1 MARKYKSNNLPN
13 IRFEFFQSAISA
25 LVENMT
31 ALFRSYNLQI
41 PVYIFNT
48 GDQIMTD
55 EWKDATAT
63 EIPRLVLSLEDIAV
77 SADNLTSPYQR
88 GEFVVTN
95 TSGADEQWSAQLRRI
110 PLKLNV
116 SCTLTVSNVI
126 EMFKWQ
132 EVILLLMF
140 KQNIVEFQY
149 YKKLNQGAYQLP
161 DSISYEKNLEFGF
174 DDTRRN
180 RTISFT
186 IEYDIQYPAFDF
198 ANGSLMRGNNVIK
211 EFPSNVIP
219 SDSVSSNV
227 RTGKLVSSVAAKS
240 PNIGKRN
247 PETGDNLSELADELL
262 ENELL
267 PRDRGP
273 KDYAEV
279 KQPTVTNSWE
289 PMPGKNHHSPDEIDR
304 YLRKK

>member
-1 MARKYKSNNLPN
+1 MARKYKTNTLPN

-31 ALFRSYNLQI
+31 ALFRSYGLQI

-88 GEFVVTN
+88 GDFVVTN
-95 TSGADEQWSAQLRRI
+95 PSGADEQWSAQLRRI

-116 SCTLTVSNVI
+116 ACTLTVSNVI

-161 DSISYEKNLEFGF
+161 DSISYERNLEFGF

-186 IEYDIQYPAFDF
+186 VEYDIQYPAFDF
-198 ANGSLMRGNNVIK
+198 SSGSLMRGNNVIK
-211 EFPSNVIP
+211 EFPSNVMT
-219 SDSVSSNV
+219 SDGLSSNV
-227 RTGKLVSSVAAKS
+227 TTDKPGTGSHRFS
-240 PNIGKRN
+240 GKRN

-273 KDYAEV
+273 KDYAEM

-289 PMPGKNHHSPDEIDR
+289 PMPGHNHHSGVEIDR
-304 YLRKK
+304 YLKKK

>member
-1 MARKYKSNNLPN
+1 MARKYKTNTLPN

-31 ALFRSYNLQI
+31 ALFRSYGLQI

-55 EWKDATAT
+55 EWKDAIAT
-63 EIPRLVLSLEDIAV
+63 EIPRLVLSLEDIAI

-88 GEFVVTN
+88 GDFVVTN
-95 TSGADEQWSAQLRRI
+95 PSGADEQWSAQLRRI

-116 SCTLTVSNVI
+116 ACILTVSNVI

-161 DSISYEKNLEFGF
+161 DSISYERNLEFGF

-186 IEYDIQYPAFDF
+186 VEYDIQYPAFDF
-198 ANGSLMRGNNVIK
+198 SSGSLMRGNNVIR
-211 EFPSNVIP
+211 EFPSNVMT
-219 SDSVSSNV
+219 SDSLSSNV
-227 RTGKLVSSVAAKS
+227 TTDKPGTGSNRFL
-240 PNIGKRN
+240 GKRN

-273 KDYAEV
+273 KDYAEM

-289 PMPGKNHHSPDEIDR
+289 PMPGKNHHSGVEVDR
-304 YLRKK
+304 YLKKK